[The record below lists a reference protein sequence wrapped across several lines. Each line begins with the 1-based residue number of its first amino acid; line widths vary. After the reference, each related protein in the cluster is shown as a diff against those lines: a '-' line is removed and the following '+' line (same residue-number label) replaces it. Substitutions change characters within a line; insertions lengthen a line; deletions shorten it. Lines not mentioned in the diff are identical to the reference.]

1 MDRRRFLIGAGH
13 AGLAPLLTAAPVLAQ
28 AVPDRP
34 IGLILVGAS
43 WCPFCKAAAQTLDA
57 SVGPA
62 GLAVLIASQDGKPIP
77 PYADFV
83 DARGHPIAKD
93 ILAIPTLVFVHIP
106 SQEIIAQ
113 IEGFRNP
120 RAYLARIRSTLVAA
134 QEAGYA

>member
-1 MDRRRFLIGAGH
+1 MQRRRFLIGA
-13 AGLAPLLTAAPVLAQ
+13 AAAPLALTALPAVAQ
-28 AVPDRP
+28 DGPARP

-43 WCPFCKAAAQTLDA
+43 WCPFCKAAAQTLNA
-57 SVGPA
+57 SAGPA
-62 GLAVLIASQDGKPIP
+62 GLSVLIASQDGKPIE

-83 DARGHPIAKD
+83 DARGHPIARD

-120 RAYLARIRSTLVAA
+120 RAYLARIRGTLVAA
-134 QEAGYA
+134 EAAGYA